1 MGFNVSWFCPFA
13 LWPLVFMTTRRK
25 TIIGVIGAS
34 RPSPDGLAL
43 AESVGR
49 EIARRGAV
57 LVCGGLGGVMEA
69 AARGAFQAG
78 GEVVGILPGPESAS
92 ANPFVTIAI
101 PTNMGHARN
110 VIIAHAAEALIA
122 VEGEYGTLSETA
134 IGLKLGKPVI
144 VLPGAQNV
152 TGALSADSAG
162 EAVSI
167 VFERLFK

>member
-1 MGFNVSWFCPFA
+1 
-13 LWPLVFMTTRRK
+13 MTTRRK
-25 TIIGVIGAS
+25 TIIGVIGAAQ
-34 RPSPDGLAL
+34 PSPAGLAM

-69 AARGAFQAG
+69 AARGAFEAG
-78 GEVVGILPGPESAS
+78 GEVVGVLPGPESAS
-92 ANPFVTIAI
+92 ANPFVTIAV

-134 IGLKLGKPVI
+134 IGLKLGKPVV
-144 VLPGAQNV
+144 VLPGAQAV
-152 TGALSADSAG
+152 AGTLFAESANS
-162 EAVSI
+162 AVSI
-167 VFERLFK
+167 AFESLNK

>member
-1 MGFNVSWFCPFA
+1 M
-13 LWPLVFMTTRRK
+13 
-25 TIIGVIGAS
+25 IGVIGAAQ
-34 RPSPDGLAL
+34 PTPQGLAL

-69 AARGAFQAG
+69 AARGAFEAG
-78 GEVVGILPGPESAS
+78 GEVVGVLPGPESAS

-110 VIIAHAAEALIA
+110 VIIAQTAEALIA

-134 IGLKLGKPVI
+134 IGLKLGKPVV
-144 VLPGAQNV
+144 VLPGARAVAGTQF
-152 TGALSADSAG
+152 AESADSA
-162 EAVSI
+162 VSI
-167 VFERLFK
+167 AFESLNK

>member
-1 MGFNVSWFCPFA
+1 M
-13 LWPLVFMTTRRK
+13 
-25 TIIGVIGAS
+25 IGVIGAAQ
-34 RPSPDGLAL
+34 PTPQGLAL

-69 AARGAFQAG
+69 AARGAFEAG
-78 GEVVGILPGPESAS
+78 GEVVGVLPGPESAS

-110 VIIAHAAEALIA
+110 VIIAQSAEALIA

-134 IGLKLGKPVI
+134 IGLKLGKPVV
-144 VLPGAQNV
+144 VLPGARAVAGTQF
-152 TGALSADSAG
+152 AESADSA
-162 EAVSI
+162 VSI
-167 VFERLFK
+167 AFESLNK

>member
-1 MGFNVSWFCPFA
+1 M
-13 LWPLVFMTTRRK
+13 
-25 TIIGVIGAS
+25 IGVIGAAQ
-34 RPSPDGLAL
+34 PTPQGLAL

-69 AARGAFQAG
+69 AARGAVEAG
-78 GEVVGILPGPESAS
+78 GEVVGVLPGPESAS

-110 VIIAHAAEALIA
+110 VIIAQTAEALIA

-134 IGLKLGKPVI
+134 IGLKLGKPVV
-144 VLPGAQNV
+144 VLPGARAVAGTQF
-152 TGALSADSAG
+152 AESADSA
-162 EAVSI
+162 VSI
-167 VFERLFK
+167 AFESLNK

>member
-1 MGFNVSWFCPFA
+1 
-13 LWPLVFMTTRRK
+13 MTTRRK

-34 RPSPDGLAL
+34 QPSPAGLAL

-49 EIARRGAV
+49 EIARRSAV

-78 GEVVGILPGPESAS
+78 GEVVGILPGPAGDL
-92 ANPFVTIAI
+92 ANPFVTIAV

-110 VIIAHAAEALIA
+110 VIIAHTAEALIA

-134 IGLKLGKPVI
+134 IALKLGKPV
-144 VLPGAQNV
+144 VTLPGAQEV
-152 TGALSADSAG
+152 AGTLAADSA
-162 EAVSI
+162 ESAVSI
-167 VFERLFK
+167 AFESLSR

>member
-1 MGFNVSWFCPFA
+1 M
-13 LWPLVFMTTRRK
+13 
-25 TIIGVIGAS
+25 IGVIGAAQ
-34 RPSPDGLAL
+34 PTPQGLVL

-69 AARGAFQAG
+69 AARGAFEAG
-78 GEVVGILPGPESAS
+78 GEVVGVLPGPESAS

-110 VIIAHAAEALIA
+110 VIIAQTAEALIA

-134 IGLKLGKPVI
+134 IGLKLGKPVV
-144 VLPGAQNV
+144 VLPGARAVAGTQF
-152 TGALSADSAG
+152 AESADSA
-162 EAVSI
+162 VSI
-167 VFERLFK
+167 AFESLNK